1 MSLGNS
7 SVHQSG
13 EIPEITKLPNGR
25 IRVVRRFVKFT
36 REDVDNVNLGSLLG
50 DFGDLDITGEQVTNQ
65 GYTNCR
71 LIEVEVETSTK
82 RSAGSDSSNSVLV
95 QTYETLTDSFVEIT
109 DPTISYGE
117 NGLKQ
122 VTKVSRAVSGTTSSN
137 VVGTTFIPVD
147 PNADPLVP
155 DVWLASYQI
164 EDNTAFAELTEV
176 YIEAGILSKTIDKV
190 GSQQSTII
198 ESIKFEPTAPAG
210 YVLANQQKSE
220 FEGLQTNRF
229 TFLKPDVELS
239 NSEDNV
245 GSENRITEQWF
256 KPSIVVGTNPVT
268 VDRRIKAGY
277 SLARKQV
284 SDVEGIPTEEYTFL
298 KDNVVL
304 SVSQDRVGSQ
314 LAVTNEVF
322 KPASDAITGV
332 DVTGVA
338 LVGYSEANRQK
349 SDFGGI
355 PTIKYSFLKND
366 VQLSKS
372 DDNVGSQL
380 AEIEEWFNPSLVAG
394 GDPATVDRR
403 IKTGYSLAKEEESD
417 VGGIPTARYTFLK
430 NNVQL
435 SESEDKVGS
444 QNAITEEW
452 FKPVTGTLIPADNR
466 NVKTNYSLAKEEA
479 SDVEG
484 IPTARYTFLKDNVLL
499 SESEDKVGSQNT
511 ITEEW
516 FKPVIARKTKAGYSI
531 GKEEASDVAGIP
543 TERYT
548 FLETDVNLSTSSD
561 KVGSQLAIVEEW
573 FKPSLVTGSGTVDRR
588 IKTGYV
594 IGKEETADTSGIP
607 TSRYTFLK
615 SNVKLSESS
624 DKVGSQLTIIE
635 EWFKP
640 VTGSATAADNR
651 NVKTG
656 YSLAREEAS
665 DVGGIPTERYT
676 FLKND
681 VKLSESEDRVGSQN
695 ATVEEWFNPI
705 ISDPIAVPPVV
716 GRDQKAGYS
725 LARSEVSDVQGI
737 PTARYTFLENNVKL
751 SESRDKVGSQLA
763 ITEEWF
769 NPTAQ
774 PTILGYVI
782 GDSRESDFD
791 GIPTEKY
798 TFLKEDVNLSTSSDK
813 VGSQL
818 AITEEWFK
826 PSLIVGTNPA
836 TVDRRIK
843 VGYELAKDDISDTD
857 GIPTARYTFLK
868 PNVKLSDS
876 VDKVGSQNST
886 SEQWFKPV
894 TDSGT
899 PADNRNVKAGYSL
912 AREEVSDVEGIP
924 TARYT
929 FLKDDVQLSES
940 LDKVGSQN
948 ATVEEWFKPVTGSA
962 TAADNRNVKT
972 GYSLAKEEVSDV
984 GGIPTA
990 RYTFLEP
997 SILSLQQ
1004 ELDDGF
1010 KSVTVRVFALT
1021 PAQAAAKINSI
1032 ITTNHKLSSKE
1043 ESDYEGIKTSIF
1055 KYQINESFTEDYE
1068 LNGLKRISQTELS
1081 DTSFSARI
1089 IGGVAGIAATPPASD
1104 PPNVV
1109 PSGSPVIGLYLSTQ
1123 EIDNGGAIKTRT
1135 STWIESGT
1143 LQQEKRNISDGLVEY
1158 TTKYIAAQ
1166 GASVGP
1172 IVDESIENFEGLNV
1186 FTVVDIRNSAG
1197 ADPIGG
1203 TPVAVNSF
1211 SSKVPFKY
1219 AGVVS
1224 AQHDQV
1230 FYGTAADDFRNV
1242 LSFVMRPPVE
1252 VTVLAEVNVYLQ
1264 NTGTIVASDFTSGSS
1279 VGYWNPTSWAEVY
1292 QGGYAWGGTPF
1303 SETQGLRGYRVD
1315 NDISGIQTFDNTG
1328 TTRQYLSNGVT
1339 ISNKTIDSLD
1349 AFNVEQFEYTNNG
1362 GFYVPSETL
1371 WTGQTSNA
1379 KGIAKLIGSRD
1390 SGVFGFSRTGAGT
1403 NTTPFQVGET
1413 VTTSAQFQGNPKTLG
1428 RSIGDAT
1435 YVIGTSDSNGYSF
1448 SLNSKKIY
1456 ASTPFQMKLSGGPEN
1471 PSNKKWVLDVKM
1483 EPAFQDVAGVKYYRK
1498 TIVTANIP

>member
-65 GYTNCR
+65 GYSNCR

-95 QTYETLTDSFVEIT
+95 QTYETLTGSFVETT
-109 DPTISYGE
+109 DPTISYSE

-122 VTKVSRAVSGTTSSN
+122 VTKVSRAISGTTSSN

-176 YIEAGILSKTIDKV
+176 YIEAGILSETIDKV

-198 ESIKFEPTAPAG
+198 ESIKIEPTAPTG

-268 VDRRIKAGY
+268 VDRRIKTGY

-284 SDVEGIPTEEYTFL
+284 SDIEGIPTEEYTFL

-349 SDFGGI
+349 SDFEGI

-444 QNAITEEW
+444 QNATVEEW
-452 FKPVTGTLIPADNR
+452 FKPVTD
-466 NVKTNYSLAKEEA
+466 
-479 SDVEG
+479 
-484 IPTARYTFLKDNVLL
+484 
-499 SESEDKVGSQNT
+499 
-511 ITEEW
+511 
-516 FKPVIARKTKAGYSI
+516 SI
-531 GKEEASDVAGIP
+531 
-543 TERYT
+543 
-548 FLETDVNLSTSSD
+548 
-561 KVGSQLAIVEEW
+561 
-573 FKPSLVTGSGTVDRR
+573 
-588 IKTGYV
+588 
-594 IGKEETADTSGIP
+594 
-607 TSRYTFLK
+607 
-615 SNVKLSESS
+615 
-624 DKVGSQLTIIE
+624 
-635 EWFKP
+635 
-640 VTGSATAADNR
+640 
-651 NVKTG
+651 
-656 YSLAREEAS
+656 
-665 DVGGIPTERYT
+665 
-676 FLKND
+676 
-681 VKLSESEDRVGSQN
+681 
-695 ATVEEWFNPI
+695 
-705 ISDPIAVPPVV
+705 
-716 GRDQKAGYS
+716 
-725 LARSEVSDVQGI
+725 
-737 PTARYTFLENNVKL
+737 
-751 SESRDKVGSQLA
+751 
-763 ITEEWF
+763 
-769 NPTAQ
+769 
-774 PTILGYVI
+774 
-782 GDSRESDFD
+782 
-791 GIPTEKY
+791 
-798 TFLKEDVNLSTSSDK
+798 
-813 VGSQL
+813 
-818 AITEEWFK
+818 
-826 PSLIVGTNPA
+826 
-836 TVDRRIK
+836 
-843 VGYELAKDDISDTD
+843 
-857 GIPTARYTFLK
+857 
-868 PNVKLSDS
+868 
-876 VDKVGSQNST
+876 
-886 SEQWFKPV
+886 
-894 TDSGT
+894 T
-899 PADNRNVKAGYSL
+899 PADNRNVKA
-912 AREEVSDVEGIP
+912 
-924 TARYT
+924 
-929 FLKDDVQLSES
+929 
-940 LDKVGSQN
+940 
-948 ATVEEWFKPVTGSA
+948 
-962 TAADNRNVKT
+962 

-1010 KSVTVRVFALT
+1010 KNVTVRVFALT
-1021 PAQAAAKINSI
+1021 PVQTAAKISSI

-1081 DTSFSARI
+1081 DTSFLARI

-1123 EIDNGGAIKTRT
+1123 EIDNGGATKTRT

-1197 ADPIGG
+1197 ANPIGA
-1203 TPVAVNSF
+1203 TSVAVNSF
-1211 SSKVPFKY
+1211 SSNVPFKY

-1230 FYGTAADDFRNV
+1230 FYGTQSDDFRNV

-1279 VGYWNPTSWAEVY
+1279 VGYWNPTSWAEAY

-1303 SETQGLRGYRVD
+1303 SETQGLRGYRLD

-1328 TTRQYLSNGVT
+1328 STRQYLSNGVT

-1362 GFYVPSETL
+1362 GYYDPTGTL
-1371 WTGQTSNA
+1371 WTGQTSDA
-1379 KGIAKLIGSRD
+1379 KGIAKLYGTRD
-1390 SGVFGFSRTGAGT
+1390 SGVFGFSRTGTGT

-1413 VTTSAQFQGNPKTLG
+1413 VTSSQFEGNPKTLG

-1435 YVIGTSDSNGYSF
+1435 YVIGTSDLNGYSF

-1456 ASTPFQMKLSGGPEN
+1456 GGTPFQMKLSGGPEN
-1471 PSNKKWVLDVKM
+1471 PSDKKWVLDVKM